1 MQKHHHD
8 VFVMTFMLSM
18 NQIKR
23 NFWMRNMDHKNLFT
37 QVLINEARALEEAA
51 SRFTEEEARK
61 LVSVYELLAATGGS
75 LIISGVG
82 KSGHIGAKIAATFSS
97 LGLPSFFL
105 HPTEAM
111 HGDLGRV
118 TKSDAIVLISKSG
131 TTEELLSM
139 LPYVQIPRERI
150 IALVGKADSP
160 IAKKSGIIIDA
171 SVEKE
176 ACINDLAPTTS
187 TTVALAMGDAMAV
200 LYENVMGVSKEKFA
214 INHPAGLLGKSLSLT
229 VDRLMIK
236 ASDCPNVNE
245 ASTLQDA
252 ILVMTQKPVG
262 MCAVVEGKN
271 LIGILV
277 EGDIRRAFAK
287 SADAIRTPVKDI
299 MTSKPTTLQSTTLAF
314 EALKTMENPD
324 RPLNVAPIVDE
335 GEFMGVLRLH
345 DLFKAG
351 FNSSLS

>member
-1 MQKHHHD
+1 
-8 VFVMTFMLSM
+8 
-18 NQIKR
+18 
-23 NFWMRNMDHKNLFT
+23 MDHKNLFT
-37 QVLINEARALEEAA
+37 QVLLTEAEALTKAAARFQDQEAQ
-51 SRFTEEEARK
+51 K
-61 LVSVYELLAATGGS
+61 LVKLFEILAHTGGS

-82 KSGHIGAKIAATFSS
+82 KSGLIAQKIAATFSS

-131 TTEELLSM
+131 TTEELLNM
-139 LPYVQIPRERI
+139 LPYVSIPKERI

-160 IAKKSGIIIDA
+160 ISHKSGIVLDA

-187 TTVALAMGDAMAV
+187 TTVALAFGDAMAV

-214 INHPAGLLGKSLSLT
+214 VNHPAGLLGKSLSLT
-229 VDRLMIK
+229 VDRLMIPAK
-236 ASDCPNVNE
+236 DCPHISD

-252 ILVMTQKPVG
+252 ILAMTQKPVG
-262 MCAVVEGKN
+262 MCAVIENDK

-287 SADAIRTPVKDI
+287 SADAINTPVREL
-299 MTSKPTTLQSTTLAF
+299 MTKNPTVLTTSTLAF
-314 EALKTMENPD
+314 DALKTMESGQ
-324 RPLNVAPIVDE
+324 RQLNVAPVVDA
-335 GEFMGVLRLH
+335 GVFQGVLRLH

-351 FNSSLS
+351 FNSSLSK

>member
-1 MQKHHHD
+1 
-8 VFVMTFMLSM
+8 
-18 NQIKR
+18 
-23 NFWMRNMDHKNLFT
+23 MDHKNLFT
-37 QVLINEARALEEAA
+37 QVLLTEAEALTKAA
-51 SRFTEEEARK
+51 SRFKKEEAEK
-61 LVSVYELLAATGGS
+61 LVGLFELLAHTGGS

-82 KSGHIGAKIAATFSS
+82 KSGLIAQKIAATFSS

-131 TTEELLSM
+131 TTEELLNM
-139 LPYVQIPRERI
+139 LPYVCIPQERI

-160 IAKKSGIIIDA
+160 IAHKAGIVLDA
-171 SVEKE
+171 YVEKE

-187 TTVALAMGDAMAV
+187 TTVALAFGDAMAV

-214 INHPAGLLGKSLSLT
+214 VNHPAGLLGKSLSLT
-229 VDRLMIK
+229 VDRLMIPAK
-236 ASDCPNVNE
+236 DCPHISE

-252 ILVMTQKPVG
+252 ILAMTQKPVG
-262 MCAVVEGKN
+262 MCAVIDGNK
-271 LIGILV
+271 LAGILV

-287 SADAIRTPVKDI
+287 SADAIKTPVKEL
-299 MTSKPTTLQSTTLAF
+299 MTKNPTSLTSATLAF
-314 EALKTMENPD
+314 DALKTMESGP
-324 RPLNVAPIVDE
+324 RQLNVAPVVD
-335 GEFMGVLRLH
+335 GQEFKGVLRLH

-351 FNSSLS
+351 FNSSLSK

>member
-1 MQKHHHD
+1 
-8 VFVMTFMLSM
+8 MLSM
-18 NQIKR
+18 NHIKR
-23 NFWMRNMDHKNLFT
+23 NFLEENMDHKTLFT
-37 QVLINEARALEEAA
+37 QVLMNEAKAIELAA
-51 SRFTEEEARK
+51 SRFTDEEAKK
-61 LVSVYELLAATGGS
+61 LIGVYELLATTGGS

-82 KSGHIGAKIAATFSS
+82 KSGHIGTKIAATFSS

-131 TTEELLSM
+131 TTEELLNM
-139 LPYVQIPRERI
+139 LPYVQIPKERV
-150 IALVGKADSP
+150 IALVGKVDSP
-160 IAKKSGIIIDA
+160 IAHKSGIVLDA

-236 ASDCPNVNE
+236 AVDCPHVSEN
-245 ASTLQDA
+245 ATLQDA

-262 MCAVVEGKN
+262 MCAVLDGNKMK
-271 LIGILV
+271 GILV

-287 SADAIRTPVKDI
+287 SADAIKASVKDI
-299 MTSKPTTLQSTTLAF
+299 MTSKPTVISSTALAF
-314 EALKTMENPD
+314 EALKIMENPSKQ
-324 RPLNVAPIVDE
+324 LNVAPIVDE
-335 GEFMGVLRLH
+335 GEFKGVLRLH

-351 FNSSLS
+351 FNSSLSKT

>member
-1 MQKHHHD
+1 
-8 VFVMTFMLSM
+8 M
-18 NQIKR
+18 NLIKR
-23 NFWMRNMDHKNLFT
+23 NFWIENMDHKNVFT
-37 QVLINEARALEEAA
+37 QVLINEARAIELAA
-51 SRFTEEEARK
+51 SRFTDEQAKK
-61 LVSVYELLAATGGS
+61 LISLYELLAQTGGS

-82 KSGHIGAKIAATFSS
+82 KSGHIGTKIAATFSS

-131 TTEELLSM
+131 TTEELLNM
-139 LPYVQIPRERI
+139 LPYVQIPQERI
-150 IALVGKADSP
+150 IALVGKIDSP
-160 IAKKSGIIIDA
+160 IAHKAGVILDA

-187 TTVALAMGDAMAV
+187 TTLALAMGDAMAV

-229 VDRLMIK
+229 VDRLLIK
-236 ASDCPNVNE
+236 SDDCPCVKDD
-245 ASTLQDA
+245 ATLQDA

-262 MCAVVEGKN
+262 MCAILEGKK
-271 LIGILV
+271 LKGILV

-287 SADAIRTPVKDI
+287 SAEAMKAPVREL
-299 MTSKPTTLQSTTLAF
+299 MTTKPTTVSCSTLAF
-314 EALKTMENPD
+314 EALKIMENTS
-324 RPLNVAPIVDE
+324 RPLNVVPVVDE
-335 GEFMGVLRLH
+335 GEFQGVLRLH

-351 FNSSLS
+351 FNSSLK

>member
-1 MQKHHHD
+1 
-8 VFVMTFMLSM
+8 
-18 NQIKR
+18 
-23 NFWMRNMDHKNLFT
+23 MDHKNLFT
-37 QVLINEARALEEAA
+37 QVLITEAKAMELAA
-51 SRFTEEEARK
+51 SRFKDEEAQK
-61 LVSVYELLAATGGS
+61 LVKLYEHLANTGGS

-82 KSGHIGAKIAATFSS
+82 KSGHIGTKIASTFSS

-118 TKSDAIVLISKSG
+118 TKADAIVLISKSG
-131 TTEELLSM
+131 TTEELLNM
-139 LPYVQIPRERI
+139 LPYVQIPKDRVVCI
-150 IALVGKADSP
+150 VGKVDSP
-160 IAKKSGIIIDA
+160 IGHKSGIVLDA

-176 ACINDLAPTTS
+176 ACLNDLAPTTS
-187 TTVALAMGDAMAV
+187 TTVALAFGDAMAV

-229 VDRLMIK
+229 VDRLMIS
-236 ASDCPNVNE
+236 ATECPNVTE
-245 ASTLQDA
+245 SSTLQDA

-262 MCAVVEGKN
+262 MCAVLDGTK

-287 SADAIRTPVKDI
+287 SADAIKTPVSQL
-299 MTSKPTTLQSTTLAF
+299 MTKNPTSLTPGTLAF
-314 EALKTMENPD
+314 EALKTMESGA
-324 RPLNVAPIVDE
+324 RQLNVAPVVE
-335 GEFMGVLRLH
+335 NGEFKGVLRLH

>member
-1 MQKHHHD
+1 M
-8 VFVMTFMLSM
+8 S
-18 NQIKR
+18 
-23 NFWMRNMDHKNLFT
+23 HKNLFT
-37 QVLINEARALEEAA
+37 QVLITEAKALEQAA
-51 SRFTEEEARK
+51 ERFDDKTANQ
-61 LVSVYELLAATGGS
+61 LVGLFELLTTTGGS

-82 KSGHIGAKIAATFSS
+82 KSGHIGTKIAATFSS

-131 TTEELLSM
+131 TTEELLNM
-139 LPYVQIPRERI
+139 LPYVSVPKERI
-150 IALVGKADSP
+150 VALVGKTNSP
-160 IAKKSGIIIDA
+160 IALASGIVIDA

-187 TTVALAMGDAMAV
+187 TTLALAMGDAMAV
-200 LYENVMGVSKEKFA
+200 LYENVVGVSREKFA
-214 INHPAGLLGKSLSLT
+214 VNHPAGLLGKSLSLT

-236 ASDCPNVNE
+236 VSDCPMVP
-245 ASTLQDA
+245 ASATLQDA

-262 MCAVVEGKN
+262 MCAVVEGAK
-271 LIGILV
+271 LLGILV

-287 SADAIRTPVKDI
+287 SADAIKTPVKEL
-299 MTSKPTTLQSTTLAF
+299 MTSKPTSLAPSTLAF
-314 EALKTMENPD
+314 EALKTMENPQ
-324 RPLNVAPIVDE
+324 RLLNVAPVVENGNFI
-335 GEFMGVLRLH
+335 GVLRLH

-351 FNSSLS
+351 FSSSRV

>member
-1 MQKHHHD
+1 MIH
-8 VFVMTFMLSM
+8 
-18 NQIKR
+18 
-23 NFWMRNMDHKNLFT
+23 MDHKSIFKE
-37 QVLINEARALEEAA
+37 VLVNEAKALEEAA
-51 SRFTEEEARK
+51 ARFTEVEATK
-61 LVSVYELLAATGGS
+61 LVEVYELLAATGGS

-82 KSGHIGAKIAATFSS
+82 KSGHIGTKIAATFSS

-131 TTEELLSM
+131 TTEELLNM
-139 LPYVQIPRERI
+139 LPYVQIPKERI
-150 IALVGKADSP
+150 IALVGKVDSP
-160 IAKKSGIIIDA
+160 IAHKAGIVLDA
-171 SVEKE
+171 SVTKE

-187 TTVALAMGDAMAV
+187 TTVALAVGDAMAV

-236 ASDCPNVNE
+236 ASDCPHVPLN
-245 ASTLQDA
+245 ATLQDA

-262 MCAVVEGKN
+262 MCAVVDGTKM
-271 LIGILV
+271 IGILV

-287 SADAIRTPVKDI
+287 SADAIKTPVKDI
-299 MTSKPTTLQSTTLAF
+299 LTAKPTTLSSTTLAF
-314 EALKTMENPD
+314 DALKTMENPA
-324 RPLNVAPIVDE
+324 RPLNVAPVVDN
-335 GEFMGVLRLH
+335 GEFKGVLRLH

-351 FNSSLS
+351 FNSSLSR